1 MGACVPL
8 LKSPFIYLS
17 LVQRQWLKV
26 FRLSIVGTATNRSD
40 NRQRPITVTC
50 DHNFQSLKFLEISRC
65 NFYLLQQRSFC
76 SCKIKLKIWFCWFFM
91 SLNFLLSF
99 LHIWRSS
106 KWKTKKTKKSWK
118 KKIVSSSIIKWLL
131 FFFFVVDLIYNSCV
145 ADMGGIPLGTLFDNV
160 FINAF
165 TLKDMG
171 SSPRYY
177 DIDRL
182 TNVTVVLKHFISFFD
197 FILVDFENLSCS
209 AS

>member
-1 MGACVPL
+1 MIKKFSFVYRWY
-8 LKSPFIYLS
+8 SDQS
-17 LVQRQWLKV
+17 QRQSPATNHSDLWPQFSIAKI
-26 FRLSIVGTATNRSD
+26 FRDQLLQFLSIAAT
-40 NRQRPITVTC
+40 
-50 DHNFQSLKFLEISRC
+50 KFLFVQ
-65 NFYLLQQRSFC
+65 N
-76 SCKIKLKIWFCWFFM
+76 KIKNLV
-91 SLNFLLSF
+91 LLIFHVAKFSTSF

-145 ADMGGIPLGTLFDNV
+145 ADMGGISLGTLFDNV

-182 TNVTVVLKHFISFFD
+182 TNVTVVLKHCISFFD

-209 AS
+209 AG